1 MDAPGDAWQG
11 AKREGEDKERKG
23 DRVVL
28 KIGGKKKERCGMRN
42 ATRNTNIAKFNRG
55 VMGKQEGWE
64 RGHVG
69 EEQGTI
75 VGKE

>member
-28 KIGGKKKERCGMRN
+28 KIGGKKKSDVACAMP
-42 ATRNTNIAKFNRG
+42 
-55 VMGKQEGWE
+55 QE
-64 RGHVG
+64 
-69 EEQGTI
+69 TLI
-75 VGKE
+75 